1 MWRAPRERLRRT
13 TLSCAWSCACACR
26 PVASRGATPSLVRG
40 FALRAQPY
48 QRGEP
53 GCELCRMEKMG
64 GQLVFKRRMCH
75 LSLTCAIHPT
85 MDHPFVR
92 VELRMRIQACS
103 LSEPCLRW
111 FASSRCA
118 HNRITE
124 VNQGV
129 NYVAWKKWVVN

>member
-1 MWRAPRERLRRT
+1 MWRAPCERLRRT

-40 FALRAQPY
+40 LALRAQPY
-48 QRGEP
+48 HRGEP

-75 LSLTCAIHPT
+75 LSLTCVIHPT
-85 MDHPFVR
+85 MDHPSCGWSCACACRPVASR
-92 VELRMRIQACS
+92 SQAFAG
-103 LSEPCLRW
+103 